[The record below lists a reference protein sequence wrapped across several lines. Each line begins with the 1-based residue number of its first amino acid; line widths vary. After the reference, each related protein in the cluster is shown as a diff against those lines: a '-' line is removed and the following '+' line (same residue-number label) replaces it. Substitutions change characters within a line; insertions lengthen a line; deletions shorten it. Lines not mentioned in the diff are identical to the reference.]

1 LRERAVRTV
10 AEVRSRHDTEWAATR
25 AVDELLGVGTTEN
38 AHKWVG
44 QAEIDDSGVSPGG
57 DAGNQPSS
65 DR

>member
-1 LRERAVRTV
+1 MSAPCG
-10 AEVRSRHDTEWAATR
+10 RSPRSVVGTTRAATR
-25 AVDELLGVGTTEN
+25 AVAELLRVGTTEN